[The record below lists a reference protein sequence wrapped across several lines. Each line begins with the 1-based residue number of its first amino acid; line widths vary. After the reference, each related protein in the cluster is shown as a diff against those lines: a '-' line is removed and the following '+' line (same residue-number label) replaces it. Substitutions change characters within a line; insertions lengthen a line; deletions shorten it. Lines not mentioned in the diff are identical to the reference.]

1 VDVRARLSSA
11 LARPVATVLVV
22 AATLALLAAGP
33 AQAAKQRTFGEPTS
47 SSSSPAPGSTTGI
60 EISSELPGKP
70 EGYEL
75 RPQEAIEIANQDP
88 KVAQTRQRYGE
99 LAASVEVKLPDT
111 WQVGYFAD
119 GVERAQVIVED
130 STASVKE
137 AWTGYQVAWQ
147 MARGYEGSF
156 GHHLNAAY
164 VWIPLSALFFFGLF
178 DFRRPRKWVHLDLL
192 VLLSFSVSHIF
203 FNMANIGVSVP
214 LVYPP
219 LAYLLARMLWIG
231 IRGPGEGIR
240 PTAPLAWLAIATCF
254 LLGFRIAL
262 NTADSGVI
270 DVGYAGVIGAD
281 KVVHGEPLYGLGT
294 FPDDNSFG
302 DTYGPLNYYLYVP
315 FELVFPWSGDWDDLP
330 AAHAAALFFDLAT
343 VALLFLL
350 GRRLDRAGPQP
361 GREDDRGD
369 ERAVSGW
376 WTPTGV
382 TLAFAW
388 AAYPYTDYV
397 LQSNANDSLV
407 AVLIAGA
414 LLVIGSPPARGALG
428 ALAGLTK
435 FAPFALVPLLA
446 AGPRAGL
453 ASRDP
458 ATGDGPLSARRVRA
472 LVLFSLGLACGVAVL
487 MLQTLL
493 DPGIATFFDRT
504 IASQVDRDS
513 PFSVWGQVP
522 SLDWLQLA
530 VQIAAAL
537 LAVLVAF
544 IPRRRTLPRIAALAA
559 AVMIAVQ
566 LTADHWFYLYI
577 VWFAPAALLAL
588 TAPRALRSAT
598 PPVAAQIRAPEGRQP
613 VLGAAMQRD

>member
-1 VDVRARLSSA
+1 VDVRTRLSAA
-11 LARPVATVLVV
+11 LARSLAIAPLV
-22 AATLALLAAGP
+22 AAALALLAAAP
-33 AQAAKQRTFGEPTS
+33 ARAAKQRTFGETTS
-47 SSSSPAPGSTTGI
+47 STSSPAPGSTTGI
-60 EISSELPGKP
+60 EISNELPGKP
-70 EGYEL
+70 EAYEL
-75 RPQEAIEIANQDP
+75 RPREAIEIANQDP
-88 KVAQTRQRYGE
+88 KVAETRDRYGE
-99 LAASVEVKLPDT
+99 LAASVEVKFPDT

-119 GVERAQVIVED
+119 GVERAQVIVQD
-130 STASVKE
+130 STARVKE

-192 VLLSFSVSHIF
+192 VLLSFSISHIF

-214 LVYPP
+214 LAYPP
-219 LAYLLARMLWIG
+219 LVYLLARMLWIG
-231 IRGPGEGIR
+231 IRGRGEGIR

-262 NTADSGVI
+262 NMADSGVI

-281 KVVHGEPLYGLGT
+281 KVVHGEPLYGLGA
-294 FPDDNSFG
+294 FPDNNSFG

-350 GRRLDRAGPQP
+350 GRRLDRGSGGSGGQ
-361 GREDDRGD
+361 EDGD
-369 ERAVSGW
+369 DEPAVSRW
-376 WTPTGV
+376 WSPTGV

-407 AVLIAGA
+407 AALVIGA
-414 LLVIGSPPARGALG
+414 LLVIASPPARGALA
-428 ALAGLTK
+428 ALVGLTK

-446 AGPRAGL
+446 AGPRTGL

-458 ATGDGPLSARRVRA
+458 STRDGPLSARRLRGLA
-472 LVLFSLGLACGVAVL
+472 LFALGLAGAAAIL

-493 DPGIATFFDRT
+493 DSGIATFFDRT
-504 IASQVDRDS
+504 IASQIDRDS
-513 PFSVWGQVP
+513 PFGVWGQVP

-530 VQIAAAL
+530 VQIAAAM

-544 IPRRRTLPRIAALAA
+544 IPRRRTLPQIGALAA
-559 AVMIAVQ
+559 AVLIAVQ

-577 VWFAPAALLAL
+577 VWFAPAGFLAL
-588 TAPRALRSAT
+588 AAPRESRSAT
-598 PPVAAQIRAPEGRQP
+598 PRVEPQVRAPQGRQP